1 MAPEFV
7 TFTSYYTQLP
17 VGVRVDRVV
26 VVTQV
31 ANSTRLEMDG
41 LEDDVAVSEPF
52 TVVVA
57 RLNGEDLT
65 DGR

>member
-7 TFTSYYTQLP
+7 TLTGYYTGAP
-17 VGVRVDRVV
+17 VAVRAICVV
-26 VVTQV
+26 VVGQV
-31 ANSTRLEMDG
+31 NGVACLDLDG
-41 LEDDVAVSEPF
+41 VEDDIAVREPF
-52 TVVVA
+52 AVVVA